1 MVEPK
6 KNRHTL
12 PPLLNGLL
20 SLLLPGLGQMAQR
33 DWTRGLGLFVT
44 ALALTGLILWRGTMI
59 LFVPLVAIWLWGAW
73 DAFQHSRGR
82 PSGTTLPFLLAILI
96 VYVIGAQTTEVS
108 GKRLI
113 EGWTGMRP
121 IARALV
127 HPELFARPTEERIG
141 STPFLVP
148 CVDPLPAPSFSGTI
162 TPTVQAI
169 EACASLGDRITIRG
183 AGFIPNF
190 PAEVWWQNPIGN
202 YQHIIEKGQLL
213 SVIPDAQGAFT
224 VSLTVP
230 PTSVPLDKMP
240 KPGESQTHR
249 IEVRQSKPYGNLQ
262 PTQTLILVVQKF
274 GQTIALAFL
283 ASVLA
288 VFFALPISFLAARN
302 LMWGSPITRA
312 IYFVVRAI
320 LNIIRS
326 IETLIWA
333 IIFAVWV
340 GLGAF
345 DGLLALTLHSIAALA
360 KLYSE
365 AIESIDP
372 GPIEAVRA
380 TGANWP
386 QVIVYAVLPQFMP
399 SFLSFTLY
407 RWDINV
413 RMATVIGLVSDV
425 GLGFLVIQWVRLGM
439 YNAMSTA
446 IIATVLVIVVLD
458 YVSAFLR
465 RRVIEGVPLGRS
477 PGARLALSQ
486 GVFERQAGQ
495 TPTSGRSATLRSA
508 PALAGILRRYVL
520 PGALAVAFV
529 AAVAWSWRIG
539 EVDLYKLVSRAPE
552 GLSKTAEFLTPEL
565 TFQPTE
571 SFTATTVLPVPCGS
585 AQPSTLP
592 TSGPRVDLSS
602 SCGSP
607 GDPLTIRGSGLPP
620 NYRVSIRWV
629 RPDGAFLRVKEN
641 CCDTDAQGAVTVD
654 AKISPLLVYSPT
666 VDPRP
671 GQVDIVWTKNVGG
684 PQPSPVLKEAAN
696 LSLITLLMAL
706 LGTTLGSLL
715 AIPLSFLAARN
726 IMGRSPAGL
735 AVYNAVRVL
744 LNLWRSIEPL
754 ILAVLFASWVGFG
767 PFAGVISLAL
777 WNIPNLAKLFSETI
791 EQIDTGPVEAVTA
804 TGAGRAQTL
813 IYAIV
818 PQLVPGFLAFILYQW
833 DINIRMSTVIGFVGA
848 GGIGQPM
855 RTYIEQG
862 LFHKGA
868 VMLWAIV
875 AMVWAMD
882 YISAKVR
889 EKLV

>member
-1 MVEPK
+1 MAEPK
-6 KNRHTL
+6 RNRPTL
-12 PPLLNGLL
+12 PPLVNGLL
-20 SLLLPGLGQMAQR
+20 SLLLPGLGQIVQR
-33 DWTRGLGLFVT
+33 DWARGLGLFVT
-44 ALALTGLILWRGTMI
+44 ALALIGLILWRGVLI
-59 LFVPLVAIWLWGAW
+59 LFVPLAAIWLWGAW
-73 DAFQHSRGR
+73 DAFQRSRGR
-82 PSGTTLPFLLAILI
+82 PSGTTLPFLLAILV

-108 GKRLI
+108 GKKLV

-127 HPELFARPTEERIG
+127 HPDLFARSTEDRVG
-141 STPFLVP
+141 SSPFQVP
-148 CVDPLPAPSFSGTI
+148 CVDPLPPPSFSGTV
-162 TPTVQAI
+162 TPTVQATVL
-169 EACASLGDRITIRG
+169 CTSPGDQITIHG
-183 AGFIPNF
+183 AGFIPNY
-190 PAEVWWQNPIGN
+190 PAEIWWQNPIGN
-202 YQHIIEKGQLL
+202 YQRIIENGQLL
-213 SVIPDAQGAFT
+213 SAVTDARGAFT
-224 VSLTVP
+224 VSLHVP
-230 PTSVPLDKMP
+230 TTAVPLDKLP
-240 KPGESQTHR
+240 KPGETQTHR
-249 IEVRQSKPYGNLQ
+249 VEARQAKPYGNLQ
-262 PTQTLILVVQKF
+262 PTQTLTLVVQKI
-274 GQTIALAFL
+274 GETIALAFL

-288 VFFALPISFLAARN
+288 VVFALPVSFLAARN
-302 LMWGSPITRA
+302 LMWGSPVTRV
-312 IYFVVRAI
+312 IYFVVRAL

-340 GLGAF
+340 SVGPF

-380 TGANWP
+380 TGATWP

-413 RMATVIGLVSDV
+413 RMSTVIGLVSDV
-425 GLGFLVIQWVRLGM
+425 GLGFLIIQWIRLGR

-446 IIATVLVIVVLD
+446 IIATVLVIAALD
-458 YVSAFLR
+458 YLSAFLR
-465 RRVIEGVPLGRS
+465 RRVIEGVP
-477 PGARLALSQ
+477 
-486 GVFERQAGQ
+486 VM
-495 TPTSGRSATLRSA
+495 RSAREHATPGRISG
-508 PALAGILRRYVL
+508 LAHVLRRYVL
-520 PGALAVAFV
+520 PGALAVAFF
-529 AAVAWSWRIG
+529 AALAWSWQVA
-539 EVDLYKLVSRAPE
+539 EVNIPMFVSRAPE
-552 GLSKTAEFLTPEL
+552 GLRKTAEFLTPDL
-565 TFQPTE
+565 TFQPTT
-571 SFTATTVLPVPCGS
+571 SFTATAILPVPCGS
-585 AQPSTLP
+585 VQPVLP
-592 TSGPRVDLSS
+592 STSGPRVGLSV

-607 GDPLTIRGSGLPP
+607 GDPITIRGSGLPANFP
-620 NYRVSIRWV
+620 VSIRWV
-629 RPDGAFLRVKEN
+629 RPDGGFLRVKEN
-641 CCDTDAQGAVTVD
+641 CCDTDAQGNVSVD
-654 AKISPLLVYSPT
+654 VKISPLLVYSPT

-671 GQVDIVWTKNVGG
+671 GQVDIVWKKAAGA
-684 PQPSPVLKEAAN
+684 PQPTPRLKEAAN

-706 LGTTLGSLL
+706 LGTTLGAIV

-735 AVYNAVRVL
+735 AVYNAARFIF
-744 LNLWRSIEPL
+744 NLWRAIEPM
-754 ILAVLFASWVGFG
+754 ILALLFASWVGYG
-767 PFAGVISLAL
+767 PFAGVLALGL
-777 WNIPNLAKLFSETI
+777 WNIPNLSKLFSEMI

-855 RTYIEQG
+855 RTLIELGQ
-862 LFHKGA
+862 FHEAA